1 MKITDVSCVQS
12 LRFSNIIII
21 DCNHEDIY
29 KNEFRHEIFV
39 LSKNNEQIAHFESN
53 HSIRVADLEKVS
65 VTDIEG
71 IPYWE
76 YENSQ
81 LVQSIPISKK
91 SVKNLLTLL
100 EQVEDDKKEF
110 RLIYSS
116 SKLNK
121 FLILERGT
129 EKFYL
134 YRQRPISTLFLRKPK

>member
-1 MKITDVSCVQS
+1 MYLTKEELIILQGLKDNLTFVEINKNLATPIRTCDPRIDS
-12 LRFSNIIII
+12 LCQKYGVA
-21 DCNHEDIY
+21 D
-29 KNEFRHEIFV
+29 
-39 LSKNNEQIAHFESN
+39 
-53 HSIRVADLEKVS
+53 RVELVNKADLEKVS
-65 VTDIEG
+65 VADIEE

-110 RLIYSS
+110 KLIYSS
-116 SKLNK
+116 NKLNK

-134 YRQRPISTLFLRKPK
+134 YRQQPISFHKQ

>member
-1 MKITDVSCVQS
+1 MYLTKEE
-12 LRFSNIIII
+12 LII
-21 DCNHEDIY
+21 
-29 KNEFRHEIFV
+29 
-39 LSKNNEQIAHFESN
+39 LQGLKNNLTFAEINKNLAKP
-53 HSIRVADLEKVS
+53 IRTCDPRIDSLCQKYGVANRLELVNKADLEKVS
-65 VTDIEG
+65 VTDIER

-110 RLIYSS
+110 KLIYSS
-116 SKLNK
+116 NKLNK

-134 YRQRPISTLFLRKPK
+134 YRQQPISFHKQ

>member
-1 MKITDVSCVQS
+1 MYLTK
-12 LRFSNIIII
+12 
-21 DCNHEDIY
+21 E
-29 KNEFRHEIFV
+29 E
-39 LSKNNEQIAHFESN
+39 LSILQGLKNNLTFAEINKNLAKP
-53 HSIRVADLEKVS
+53 IRTCDPRIDSLCQKYGVADRLELVNKADLEKVS

-110 RLIYSS
+110 KLIYSS
-116 SKLNK
+116 NKLNK

-134 YRQRPISTLFLRKPK
+134 YRQQPIYPLSQRKPK

>member
-1 MKITDVSCVQS
+1 MYLIKEE
-12 LRFSNIIII
+12 LIILQGL
-21 DCNHEDIY
+21 
-29 KNEFRHEIFV
+29 KNNLTFAGINKK
-39 LSKNNEQIAHFESN
+39 LSKP
-53 HSIRVADLEKVS
+53 IRTCDPRIDSLCQKYGVADRLELVNKADLEKVS

-110 RLIYSS
+110 KLIYSS
-116 SKLNK
+116 NKLNK
-121 FLILERGT
+121 FLMLERGT

-134 YRQRPISTLFLRKPK
+134 YRQRPISPLSLRKPK

>member
-1 MKITDVSCVQS
+1 MYLTKEELIILQGLKDNLTFVEINKNLATPIRTCDPRIDS
-12 LRFSNIIII
+12 LCQKYGVA
-21 DCNHEDIY
+21 D
-29 KNEFRHEIFV
+29 
-39 LSKNNEQIAHFESN
+39 
-53 HSIRVADLEKVS
+53 RVELVNKADLEKVS
-65 VTDIEG
+65 VADIEE

-110 RLIYSS
+110 KLIYSS
-116 SKLNK
+116 NKLNK

-134 YRQRPISTLFLRKPK
+134 YRQRPISPLSQRKPK

>member
-1 MKITDVSCVQS
+1 MYLTKEELIILQGLKDNLTFVEINKNLATPIRTCDPRIDS
-12 LRFSNIIII
+12 LCQKYGVA
-21 DCNHEDIY
+21 D
-29 KNEFRHEIFV
+29 
-39 LSKNNEQIAHFESN
+39 
-53 HSIRVADLEKVS
+53 RVELVNKADLEKVS
-65 VTDIEG
+65 VADIEE

-110 RLIYSS
+110 KLIYSS
-116 SKLNK
+116 NKLNK

-134 YRQRPISTLFLRKPK
+134 YRQRSISPLSQRKPK

>member
-1 MKITDVSCVQS
+1 MYLTKEELIILQGLKDNLTFVEINKNLATPIRTCDPRIDS
-12 LRFSNIIII
+12 LCQKYGVA
-21 DCNHEDIY
+21 D
-29 KNEFRHEIFV
+29 
-39 LSKNNEQIAHFESN
+39 
-53 HSIRVADLEKVS
+53 RVELVNKADLEKVS
-65 VTDIEG
+65 VADIEE

-110 RLIYSS
+110 KLIYSS
-116 SKLNK
+116 NKLNK

-134 YRQRPISTLFLRKPK
+134 YRQHPISFPRQ